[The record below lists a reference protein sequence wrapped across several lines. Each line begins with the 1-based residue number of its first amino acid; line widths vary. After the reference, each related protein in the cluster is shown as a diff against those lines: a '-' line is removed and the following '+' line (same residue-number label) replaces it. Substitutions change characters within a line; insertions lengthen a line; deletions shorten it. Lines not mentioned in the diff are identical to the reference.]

1 MCLQHNYILTRG
13 VSVLKRDGI
22 SHSDP
27 KRKSTILNEQF
38 GSTFTKED
46 LNAMPSMSG
55 NPYPKMRSF
64 TINNKGVLKLL
75 KDLNPHKAQRPDAI
89 PSRFLKECAE
99 EIAPAFTL
107 VYQASMQ
114 QGTIPGD
121 WKKALVTP
129 IFKKGDKSDQ
139 ANYRPISLTSIC
151 CKTMEHIIH
160 SQVMQHLDIHKILCD
175 QQHGFRKRRSCD
187 SQLLVTTQDISA
199 NLDEGEQIDA
209 ILLDFSKAFDKVPHQ
224 RQLLKLRHYGIG
236 ESTLQWIQSF
246 LSDRSQQ
253 VLVEGQASDSSPVTS
268 GVPQG
273 TVLGP
278 LLFLLYINDM
288 PMKVSS
294 TARLF
299 ADDSLLY
306 WRIRSSQ
313 DSISLQEDLD
323 RLQQWEK
330 EWQMSF
336 NPAKCVVVRITRKR
350 NPISAIYKIHN
361 HGLEV
366 VKQGKYLGV
375 TLADN
380 LSWNKHVDETTK
392 KSNNTLA
399 FLRRNI
405 SRCPSEIKAQ
415 CYTSLV
421 RPVIEYAATA
431 WDPYTAR
438 NIQQLEAVQRRA
450 ARFVTGDYK
459 TTSSTSQMITNL
471 GWSSLQQRRIEARLV
486 MMYRITHDLVDIPAA
501 QYLHPATVMH
511 IRGPSQRYM
520 LPFCRTDVYRHSFF
534 PAGIR
539 LWNQLPEHVATA
551 QTLESFKAGLADL
564 Y

>member
-1 MCLQHNYILTRG
+1 
-13 VSVLKRDGI
+13 
-22 SHSDP
+22 
-27 KRKSTILNEQF
+27 
-38 GSTFTKED
+38 
-46 LNAMPSMSG
+46 
-55 NPYPKMRSF
+55 
-64 TINNKGVLKLL
+64 
-75 KDLNPHKAQRPDAI
+75 
-89 PSRFLKECAE
+89 
-99 EIAPAFTL
+99 
-107 VYQASMQ
+107 
-114 QGTIPGD
+114 
-121 WKKALVTP
+121 
-129 IFKKGDKSDQ
+129 
-139 ANYRPISLTSIC
+139 
-151 CKTMEHIIH
+151 
-160 SQVMQHLDIHKILCD
+160 
-175 QQHGFRKRRSCD
+175 
-187 SQLLVTTQDISA
+187 
-199 NLDEGEQIDA
+199 
-209 ILLDFSKAFDKVPHQ
+209 
-224 RQLLKLRHYGIG
+224 
-236 ESTLQWIQSF
+236 
-246 LSDRSQQ
+246 
-253 VLVEGQASDSSPVTS
+253 
-268 GVPQG
+268 
-273 TVLGP
+273 
-278 LLFLLYINDM
+278 
-288 PMKVSS
+288 
-294 TARLF
+294 
-299 ADDSLLY
+299 
-306 WRIRSSQ
+306 
-313 DSISLQEDLD
+313 
-323 RLQQWEK
+323 
-330 EWQMSF
+330 MSF

-350 NPISAIYKIHN
+350 NPISATYKIHN
-361 HGLEV
+361 HDLEV

-392 KSNNTLA
+392 KANNTLA

-438 NIQQLEAVQRRA
+438 NIQRLEAVQRRA

-471 GWSSLQQRRIEARLV
+471 GWSSLQQRRTEARLV

>member
-1 MCLQHNYILTRG
+1 
-13 VSVLKRDGI
+13 
-22 SHSDP
+22 
-27 KRKSTILNEQF
+27 
-38 GSTFTKED
+38 
-46 LNAMPSMSG
+46 
-55 NPYPKMRSF
+55 
-64 TINNKGVLKLL
+64 
-75 KDLNPHKAQRPDAI
+75 
-89 PSRFLKECAE
+89 
-99 EIAPAFTL
+99 
-107 VYQASMQ
+107 
-114 QGTIPGD
+114 
-121 WKKALVTP
+121 
-129 IFKKGDKSDQ
+129 
-139 ANYRPISLTSIC
+139 
-151 CKTMEHIIH
+151 
-160 SQVMQHLDIHKILCD
+160 MQHLDTHKILCD

-187 SQLLVTTQDISA
+187 SQLLVTIQDISA

-224 RQLLKLRHYGIG
+224 RLLLKLRHYGIG

-253 VLVEGQASDSSPVTS
+253 VLVEGQASESSPVTS

-278 LLFLLYINDM
+278 LLFLLYIYDM

-306 WRIRSSQ
+306 RKIRSSQ

-350 NPISAIYKIHN
+350 NPISATYKIHN
-361 HGLEV
+361 HDLEV

-380 LSWNKHVDETTK
+380 LSWNKPVDETTK
-392 KSNNTLA
+392 KANNTLA

-438 NIQQLEAVQRRA
+438 NIQQLETVQRRA

-511 IRGPSQRYM
+511 IRGPSQPYM